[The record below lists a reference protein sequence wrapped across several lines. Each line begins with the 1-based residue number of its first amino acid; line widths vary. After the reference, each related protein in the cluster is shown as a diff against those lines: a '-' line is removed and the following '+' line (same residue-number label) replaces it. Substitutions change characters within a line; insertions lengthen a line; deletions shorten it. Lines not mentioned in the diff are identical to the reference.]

1 MLWAVYEWSVV
12 LLSLFP
18 IHDLNP
24 KLTPSGVHNFM
35 GKLIPLFFL
44 PIAIDNYLRQTY
56 EFGITLIS
64 EISLIWKSLWSIP
77 KVLFLITRYLPFI
90 SLIITLL
97 RELAFFIRTGSRW
110 LNVTD
115 HVLPNLSTG
124 TCLSMEKYT
133 SCQFYIF
140 HTAWITANCL

>member
-12 LLSLFP
+12 LLSLFT

-44 PIAIDNYLRQTY
+44 PVAIDNYLRQTY

-97 RELAFFIRTGSRW
+97 RELAFFIRTGSR
-110 LNVTD
+110 
-115 HVLPNLSTG
+115 
-124 TCLSMEKYT
+124 
-133 SCQFYIF
+133 
-140 HTAWITANCL
+140 